1 MTERDRRNVSDRI
14 GTTMTDQT
22 NWLWLAKVAGA
33 VGGSAISLAYIL
45 PHGCREAASRFAVGV
60 VCGLVF
66 GGTAGLKIAS
76 ELSIEA
82 MIGPVEMMLMGS
94 AAASLCAWWALGFVM
109 RAFEQ
114 NRIVGMFRKRDQE
127 NADGR

>member
-45 PHGCREAASRFAVGV
+45 PHGRREAATRFAVGV

-66 GGTAGLKIAS
+66 GGTAGLKIAA
-76 ELSIEA
+76 ELGI
-82 MIGPVEMMLMGS
+82 S
-94 AAASLCAWWALGFVM
+94 AATVRTHIYNLYRKAGARSRVELI
-109 RAFEQ
+109 
-114 NRIVGMFRKRDQE
+114 NRLRS
-127 NADGR
+127 

>member
-45 PHGCREAASRFAVGV
+45 PHGRREAASRLRSGW
-60 VCGLVF
+60 
-66 GGTAGLKIAS
+66 
-76 ELSIEA
+76 
-82 MIGPVEMMLMGS
+82 S
-94 AAASLCAWWALGFVM
+94 AAGV
-109 RAFEQ
+109 RRHGGVEDRFE
-114 NRIVGMFRKRDQE
+114 
-127 NADGR
+127 

>member
-1 MTERDRRNVSDRI
+1 LARSPVS
-14 GTTMTDQT
+14 
-22 NWLWLAKVAGA
+22 LH
-33 VGGSAISLAYIL
+33 YIL
-45 PHGCREAASRFAVGV
+45 PHGRREAASRFAVGV

-66 GGTAGLKIAS
+66 GGTAGLKIAA
-76 ELSIEA
+76 ELGVESA
-82 MIGPVEMMLMGS
+82 IGPTEMMLMGS

-114 NRIVGMFRKRDQE
+114 NRFVRMLRNRSEE